1 MAREAGVVV
10 VGLFLAHAAAA
21 QFIQQGS
28 KLVGSGALG
37 AMAEGKGF
45 EPLTTCAVPVFK
57 TGALG
62 RSATP
67 PRRRKDRVK
76 PGRAQGDLRGPG
88 AVGDWYTPPP

>member
-37 AMAEGKGF
+37 AAGQGF
-45 EPLTTCAVPVFK
+45 SVGISADGNTAILGEIGDNSS
-57 TGALG
+57 GA
-62 RSATP
+62 A
-67 PRRRKDRVK
+67 
-76 PGRAQGDLRGPG
+76 
-88 AVGDWYTPPP
+88 